1 MYASYIGIGDFYFLD
16 EISNWALLL
25 GFWNSGLAI
34 PRQKKKKIIGLA
46 KYISSMDLYFWIL
59 IGKEVESLD

>member
-1 MYASYIGIGDFYFLD
+1 MYASYTGIGDFYFLD

-25 GFWNSGLAI
+25 GFWIVVWLSQD
-34 PRQKKKKIIGLA
+34 RKKKKIIGLA